1 MPWCCPSR
9 GSLPNYI
16 LCISPFFPCF
26 AATSDHTVRASSCL
40 DLQEEGAILSGYYV
54 IDLPVL
60 NETTVYCKQSMSHKF
75 PSYKYMHILLI
86 LTEEH
91 VAVAKVSG

>member
-1 MPWCCPSR
+1 M
-9 GSLPNYI
+9 YI
-16 LCISPFFPCF
+16 SIFFTCF
-26 AATSDHTVRASSCL
+26 AATSDHSVRASSCL

-75 PSYKYMHILLI
+75 SSYKYMYILRI
-86 LTEEH
+86 LAEEH
-91 VAVAKVSG
+91 VAEAIVSG